1 MRRTGGAQRSSA
13 RHFWVDDYFSSCAQ
27 CEGSSSSSGSS
38 SGPSESSSSSFSALP
53 TPCDCEEMGCA
64 DHYILRFHLSLTNQ
78 NSAGPRS
85 HVAEGVVL
93 VAGLDAA
100 RLVEKASML
109 ACAS

>member
-1 MRRTGGAQRSSA
+1 
-13 RHFWVDDYFSSCAQ
+13 
-27 CEGSSSSSGSS
+27 
-38 SGPSESSSSSFSALP
+38 
-53 TPCDCEEMGCA
+53 MGCA